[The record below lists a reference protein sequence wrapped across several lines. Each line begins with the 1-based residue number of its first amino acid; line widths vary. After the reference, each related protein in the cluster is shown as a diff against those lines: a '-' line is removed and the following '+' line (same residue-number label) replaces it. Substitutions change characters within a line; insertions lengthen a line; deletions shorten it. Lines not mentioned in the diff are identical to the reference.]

1 MSILSEII
9 STKKE
14 EVLLAKALRP
24 LAALEQSIHFAA
36 PTLSFKEYLTR
47 PNSTKIIAEF
57 KRRSPSKGWFNRY
70 ANCKEITLSYMQNR
84 ASALSI
90 LTDSKFFGG
99 TLEDLQVGRRYN
111 LAPILRK
118 DFIID
123 EYQVFESKASGA
135 DGILLIAKVLSKEE
149 IIDLTKVAKS
159 LKVDVILEI
168 HDEDDLQ
175 KVPDNDD
182 LIIGVNNRNLE
193 TFTVDLEVS
202 KKISKNLIGRFA
214 ISESGFK
221 SYGDILELTTY
232 GFKGFLIGEA
242 FMSKISPGE
251 ALQEFLE

>member
-1 MSILSEII
+1 
-9 STKKE
+9 
-14 EVLLAKALRP
+14 
-24 LAALEQSIHFAA
+24 
-36 PTLSFKEYLTR
+36 
-47 PNSTKIIAEF
+47 
-57 KRRSPSKGWFNRY
+57 
-70 ANCKEITLSYMQNR
+70 MQNR